1 MAAKKQAMKKLTI
14 IIGTVVVI
22 GIALGAI
29 IISSGS
35 DDSIMAANSKVVN
48 KRTSLTTDSNNDDE
62 SYRQLMQ
69 EYNEINSQK
78 ALASGASFVGTA
90 SGKEVAAPHD
100 QTQKY
105 EWEKDSKP
113 IQNTVTQTNNSQPQN
128 SRLQE
133 EVLKRKL
140 ALLQKIEDKRG
151 VPDNGTII
159 AAANV
164 YGGNSSGENKWLASL
179 YPASNPVAT
188 QTNTQQ
194 EPGIQLVKGLA
205 TFPAVVDSAVNSDNQ
220 NMKMVAHIAAGKLK
234 GAQFFSNQLSL
245 AGDGVEVK
253 FSTMQ
258 WNGRYYRIEAYAV
271 ETGTN
276 EFAIASEVNNRWFSR
291 ILLPALTYGIGQT
304 GKLYK
309 DSNSNVIVTPNGGEY
324 RSTGSPNGEAITGT
338 IVGGIGE
345 QAGKVMAEDASK
357 LPVKQ
362 VTVDVNKVIGIQFVK
377 PVYSTDAIQ

>member
-1 MAAKKQAMKKLTI
+1 MTKKQSMKKLAI
-14 IIGTVVVI
+14 IIGTIVVI
-22 GIALGAI
+22 GVALGAI

-90 SGKEVAAPHD
+90 SGKEVTAPDD
-100 QTQKY
+100 QAQKY

-113 IQNTVTQTNNSQPQN
+113 TPNNNPQPQN

-133 EVLKRKL
+133 EKLKRKL
-140 ALLQKIEDKRG
+140 ALLQKIEDRRG
-151 VPDNGTII
+151 VPDDGTII
-159 AAANV
+159 VMANV
-164 YGGNSSGENKWLASL
+164 YGGDSSGENKWSVSL
-179 YPASNPVAT
+179 YPDSNLVASQSAT
-188 QTNTQQ
+188 QANAQQ
-194 EPGIQLVKGLA
+194 EQGVQLVKGLA
-205 TFPAVVDSAVNSDNQ
+205 TFPAVVDSAVNSDNK

-234 GAQFFSNQLSL
+234 GAQLFSDQLSL
-245 AGDGVEVK
+245 AGNGVEVR

-258 WNGRYYRIEAYAV
+258 WNGRYYRVEAYAV

-276 EFAIASEVNNRWFSR
+276 EFAIASKINNHWFSR
-291 ILLPALTYGIGQT
+291 ILLPALAYGIGQT

-309 DSNSNVIVTPNGGEY
+309 DSNSNIIVTPNGGEY
-324 RSTGSPNGEAITGT
+324 RSNGSPNGEAIAGT